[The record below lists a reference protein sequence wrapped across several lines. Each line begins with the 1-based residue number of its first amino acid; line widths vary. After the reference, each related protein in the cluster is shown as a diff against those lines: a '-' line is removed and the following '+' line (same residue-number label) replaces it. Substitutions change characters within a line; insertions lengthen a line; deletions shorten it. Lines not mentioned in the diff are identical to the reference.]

1 MAGKAAQDAKGFSTE
16 FVNELLK
23 QAGSKPK

>member
-1 MAGKAAQDAKGFSTE
+1 MAGKMAQDAKGFSNE